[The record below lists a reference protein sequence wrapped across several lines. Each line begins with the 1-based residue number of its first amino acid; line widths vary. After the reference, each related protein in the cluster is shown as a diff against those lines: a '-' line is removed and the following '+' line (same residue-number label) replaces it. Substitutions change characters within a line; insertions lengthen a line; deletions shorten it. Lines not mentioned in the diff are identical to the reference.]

1 MDFFELF
8 SIPFIIRALIGSV
21 LLSIIFG
28 LFGTFIVPRR
38 ISFMADGIS
47 HASLLGIAFGLF
59 IGTYPLIYAFLVAAI
74 FGFILA
80 KVSESSRITE
90 DGFIGILLTGGM
102 SGALILLSFVPGY
115 KPELF
120 SYLFGNILSIEW
132 MDLYILAAFFVITL
146 VILYSQWRPLVMS
159 TMHVEL
165 AQVLRMPIKRT
176 RYFLFV
182 GTAIALIAGVK
193 LLGAILVSAL
203 LITPV
208 LTANQIG
215 TTFKST
221 LILTLIIGTLGSIVG
236 IILSYVFDIPTGPA
250 IALLL
255 VAMFTVSL
263 VYSNLFKNIKVSRD
277 FKACNIAKNF
287 DP

>member
-1 MDFFELF
+1 MHFFELF

-80 KVSESSRITE
+80 KVSESNRITE

-193 LLGAILVSAL
+193 LLGVILVSAL

-236 IILSYVFDIPTGPA
+236 IILSYVFDIRTGPA
-250 IALLL
+250 IALLR

-263 VYSNLFKNIKVSRD
+263 VYSSLFKNKKV
-277 FKACNIAKNF
+277 
-287 DP
+287 